1 VAGLPDLL
9 RALEDA
15 PGAEEDLCCCLYP
28 QVLSE
33 VSALLSEAHRAG
45 LVVRRYRK
53 WHLTSRGAITTAR
66 APE

>member
-1 VAGLPDLL
+1 MAGLADLL

-33 VSALLSEAHRAG
+33 VSALLSEASMAG

-53 WHLTSRGAITTAR
+53 WHLTRKGAKTTAR
-66 APE
+66 AWE